1 MTKITEITEKMPPVV
16 KETIGQAQ
24 ARLTTWEGEARKMFT
39 TTWTRIHDWH
49 KTRINQVEN
58 TTTEWHSKTLHGI
71 GLATQSDIERMTKQ
85 ISRLRSDVKK
95 ISRKSNTS
103 NTSNN
108 RNRSSNTKTKTSTR
122 TSNRTSNR
130 TTKTNSRS
138 RNK

>member
-1 MTKITEITEKMPPVV
+1 MTKITEISEKMPPVV

-24 ARLTTWEGEARKMFT
+24 ARLTTWEGEARKMFN

-71 GLATQSDIERMTKQ
+71 GLATQADIERMTKQ

-103 NTSNN
+103 NNRNRPSNTKTNTKTS
-108 RNRSSNTKTKTSTR
+108 NRSSNR
-122 TSNRTSNR
+122 TA
-130 TTKTNSRS
+130 TKTNTRS